1 MRKINPIKTK
11 ESGMVDHAFAL
22 LSSQEAESEDH
33 HEFNISLGCAVNS
46 RPALARDL

>member
-1 MRKINPIKTK
+1 MR
-11 ESGMVDHAFAL
+11 L
-22 LSSQEAESEDH
+22 LFSAVKRLKSEDH